1 VPLIKRTVINTSVP
15 HWDGR
20 EWEKFLAA
28 AETMNPAVARS
39 AIDAIL
45 SGVGQASDDFFRE
58 HEETSVD
65 EIQRG
70 LMQLWAI
77 YEGLRGLWQ
86 IGVDSSHAS

>member
-1 VPLIKRTVINTSVP
+1 MIKRTVINTQIP
-15 HWDGR
+15 HWSGT
-20 EWEKFLAA
+20 EWEKFLAS

-58 HEETSVD
+58 HEEASAD

-86 IGVDSSHAS
+86 IGVDSGPAS